1 MKNEINMSDVWKWA
15 KDLFPLSRSLTFTLN
30 KNNKF
35 RNIAKSELF
44 N

>member
-35 RNIAKSELF
+35 RTAVKFEPF